1 MKKYL
6 NTGIK
11 KVIKE
16 FPSLAPILKEYDI
29 NCATCNGNCLL
40 KNIFEEHNLSMK
52 EEMELV
58 SRIARAISAEAAEPV
73 LNPNERKKSI
83 SSN

>member
-11 KVIKE
+11 QVIEK
-16 FPSLAPILKEYDI
+16 FPELAPILKEYDI

-40 KNIFEEHNLSMK
+40 KDIFEEHSLSMK
-52 EEMELV
+52 QEMELKQRMSMV
-58 SRIARAISAEAAEPV
+58 ISGAEQVKESLAV
-73 LNPNERKKSI
+73 
-83 SSN
+83 